1 MRLLSALSLAA
12 LSFAAPAGTAIAEN
26 WVGVAT
32 NDDGASLSVD
42 KDSIRRGSDGLVYY
56 KDDSGDQSDAMA
68 ADCAKRLS
76 YTLSMDLIIGKH
88 LDDPNWRSSGKAV
101 QPGSF
106 AEAELKYVCANAG

>member
-1 MRLLSALSLAA
+1 MKLASVFVALPAILFTSQA
-12 LSFAAPAGTAIAEN
+12 LAEN
-26 WVGVAT
+26 WVGVAA

-42 KDSIRRGSDGLVYY
+42 KDSIRRGDDGLVYY

-88 LDDPNWRSSGKAV
+88 LDDPSWRNNGKPV

-106 AEAELKYVCANAG
+106 AEAELQYACANAG

>member
-1 MRLLSALSLAA
+1 LSALSLAA

>member
-1 MRLLSALSLAA
+1 MKLASILVVLPAVLLATQAL
-12 LSFAAPAGTAIAEN
+12 AEN
-26 WVGVAT
+26 WVGVAV

-42 KDSIRRGSDGLVYY
+42 KDSIRRGDDGLVYY

-76 YTLSMDLIIGKH
+76 YTISTDLIIGTH
-88 LDDPNWRSSGKAV
+88 LDDPNWRDNGKAV

-106 AEAELKYVCANAG
+106 AEAELKYVCANAGN